1 MRDLAPSR
9 DVVMSYV
16 GDIGLTLVGMP
27 LSQRHQLL
35 LAVRITD
42 LYREVG
48 TLLLAF
54 APLDFLLQ
62 PTLDPWSLFGFVL
75 VGSAFFALSVV
86 REIRRVK

>member
-1 MRDLAPSR
+1 MPQ
-9 DVVMSYV
+9 V
-16 GDIGLTLVGMP
+16 GGNGLTLMGMP
-27 LSQRHQLL
+27 LSRRHQIL
-35 LAVRITD
+35 LAARITD

-75 VGSAFFALSVV
+75 VGSAFFVLSVV
-86 REIRRVK
+86 REIRRDR